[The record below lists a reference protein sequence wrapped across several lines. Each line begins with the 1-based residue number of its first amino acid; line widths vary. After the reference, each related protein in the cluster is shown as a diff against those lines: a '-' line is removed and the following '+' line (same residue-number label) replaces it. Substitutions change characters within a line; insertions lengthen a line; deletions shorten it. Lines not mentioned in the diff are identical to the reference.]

1 MLAGNHDPLISAF
14 TGHTFQPCVFNWPH
28 FPSWTWR
35 RRPLRGSAAERAK
48 GGDTGPPDA
57 KSAREDRR
65 RAGQTSR
72 AGKRDRRCLKVNER
86 DSGHALLGPPQSRR
100 LRRGI
105 LKRMIR

>member
-86 DSGHALLGPPQSRR
+86 DSGHALLGQPQSRR